1 MTGLFWLD
9 WAAIAISLTTTIIL
23 IWLGITVLFNS
34 EQRSWGGWLAAMG
47 LLLGGVFFISHTAI
61 LGYGIHL
68 NTIGLNLWWGVGL
81 IAVALLPFIWYVM
94 MLWYSGFW
102 ESLPSNES
110 NSLRKRHQ
118 FWFLFSILL
127 LIGLLSVTLLSSSQS
142 SFQSYPAR
150 GLDEA
155 YSLFNLPLIIV
166 FYPVYVM
173 ICITLS
179 FDALRNPGPTNRIMG
194 EVARI
199 RARPWLMG
207 TSVMLWLV
215 SLGVSLV
222 FIWLANFTDNLGSLS
237 QHTYTIGLFDLIIET
252 LIAIAVIL
260 LGQAV
265 VAYEIFT
272 GKSLPRQEFRGQWQ
286 QVVVFSIGYG
296 IAIGFTFSTNLRPI
310 YAVLLSTLMLTFFFA
325 MLSLRSYRER
335 ERYFRSLR
343 PFVTS
348 QRFYDQLLSTSNKP
362 PQEDS
367 LQRNFDAIC
376 SEVLNTTEACLV
388 ALGPLAPLAG
398 PPLIYPPEKQVD
410 TLQLNEIIQQIDPG
424 TSFQNIS
431 DQGIPGIDWAVPLL
445 SQRGLI
451 GILFF
456 GSKLDEGVYAQE
468 EIEVA
473 QSSCERL
480 IDTHAS
486 LEIARRLMDLQRR
499 RLAQSQVMD
508 QRSRRILHDD
518 VLQQLHAAILS
529 LASEQPNTETNP
541 EEAIEL
547 LTSAHSQI
555 SNLLREMP
563 TTSLPEITRLGLIG
577 ALRKLIDE
585 ELGAAFDQV
594 SWQVDPL
601 DEEQAKNIS
610 SLEAEVIYYAA
621 REAIRNASKHARPT
635 SPDQPL
641 DLTISLNFSPGLQLT
656 IQDNGSGITSQTQN
670 SENSGQGLALHSTM
684 MAVIGGELAVQSE
697 PGSFTRVVL
706 STPEMPQ
713 QARK

>member
-47 LLLGGVFFISHTAI
+47 LLLGGIFFISHTAI
-61 LGYGIHL
+61 LGYGL
-68 NTIGLNLWWGVGL
+68 NLYSIGLNLWWGVGL

-102 ESLPSNES
+102 QPVPQEEFNT
-110 NSLRKRHQ
+110 LRKRHQ
-118 FWFLFSILL
+118 FWFLFSIIF
-127 LIGLLSVTLLSSSQS
+127 LIGLLSLTLLSSSQS
-142 SFQSYPAR
+142 DFQSYPAR
-150 GLDEA
+150 SLDEA
-155 YSLFNLPLIIV
+155 YTLFNFPLIIV
-166 FYPVYVM
+166 FYPLYVVL
-173 ICITLS
+173 CITLS
-179 FDALRNPGPTNRIMG
+179 FDALRKPGPTNRIMG
-194 EVARI
+194 ELARV

-207 TSVMLWLV
+207 ASLMLWLV

-222 FIWLANFTDNLGSLS
+222 FIWLGNYTTELASLYQYS
-237 QHTYTIGLFDLIIET
+237 YTIGLFDLIIEA
-252 LIAIAVIL
+252 LIALAVIL

-272 GKSLPRQEFRGQWQ
+272 GKSLPRQEFRGQWR
-286 QVVVFSIGYG
+286 QVVIFAIGYG

-310 YAVLLSTLMLTFFFA
+310 YAVMLSTLMLTFFFA

-335 ERYFRSLR
+335 ARYIRNLR

-348 QRFYDQLLSTSNKP
+348 QRFYDQLLTSP
-362 PQEDS
+362 SEPQEES
-367 LQRNFDAIC
+367 NLQQTFNAVC
-376 SEVLNTTEACLV
+376 SEVLNTTRAYLV

-398 PPLIYPPEKQVD
+398 PPLTYPAGEQID
-410 TLQLNEIIQQIDPG
+410 TLQLNQIIQQMDPG
-424 TSFQNIS
+424 TSFQDIS
-431 DQGIPGIDWAVPLL
+431 NLGFEGIDWAVPLF

-451 GILFF
+451 GMLLF
-456 GSKLDEGVYAQE
+456 GGKQDEGVYAQE

-486 LEIARRLMDLQRR
+486 LEIARRLMNLQRR
-499 RLAQSQVMD
+499 RLAQSQVLD
-508 QRSRRILHDD
+508 QRARRVLHDD

-529 LASEQPNTETNP
+529 LASEQPSSETNSD
-541 EEAIEL
+541 EAIKT
-547 LTSAHSQI
+547 LTSVHSQI

-563 TTSLPEITRLGLIG
+563 ATSLPEITRLGLVG

-585 ELGAAFDQV
+585 ELGAAFDHV
-594 SWQVDPL
+594 FWQVDPQ
-601 DEEQAKNIS
+601 DEERSQQIS
-610 SLEAEVIYYAA
+610 PLEAEVIYYAS
-621 REAIRNASKHARPT
+621 REAIRNAGKHARP
-635 SPDQPL
+635 SGIDHPL
-641 DLTISLNFSPGLQLT
+641 DLTIRLDYNPGLHLT
-656 IQDNGSGITSQTQN
+656 VQDNGSGIISQPK
-670 SENSGQGLALHSTM
+670 SAENGGQGLALHSTM
-684 MAVIGGELAVQSE
+684 MAVIGGELAVESE

-706 STPEMPQ
+706 SIPELPPQ
-713 QARK
+713 TKE